1 MSHSFH
7 LASSF
12 HPLVLETE
20 LVALRDG
27 PARNTW
33 YYRLRNRC
41 LEYVLDYRSYRRILS
56 VEDGEEIVSQ
66 ALFEELPC
74 IGNPKVGAA
83 EASWR
88 VQRALNRGRARYCR
102 AIQRRSH
109 TTPSLTADIIDDAD
123 TLSAL
128 MYEEFAR
135 EVREYLGQA
144 LGRLRDRDRNLL
156 IEHYPLEGA
165 GLVRRG
171 ETPVFASPGALKV
184 SLFRARQRFF
194 CMLEHLL
201 SAAAA
206 QGQDPAAQQG
216 QGQAPPEMPDEPM
229 KPIVKSEH
237 EKIGRNDPCWC
248 GSGKKFKMCHGR

>member
-1 MSHSFH
+1 MMSHSFH
-7 LASSF
+7 LASSV

-20 LVALRDG
+20 LAALRDG

-33 YYRLRNRC
+33 YYRLHTRC
-41 LEYVLDYRSYRRILS
+41 LEYVLDYRNYRRILS

-66 ALFEELPC
+66 ALFEELHC
-74 IGNPKVGAA
+74 IGNSEVGAA

-102 AIQRRSH
+102 AIQRWSR
-109 TTPSLTADIIDDAD
+109 TTPSLIADIVDDAD

-128 MYEEFAR
+128 VYEEFAR

-144 LGRLRDRDRNLL
+144 LGMLRDRDRNLL
-156 IEHYPLEGA
+156 IDHYHLEGA

-201 SAAAA
+201 AAAA
-206 QGQDPAAQQG
+206 AKGRDGEAERTLRTLLSRRAGKAHKATAAASARVSG
-216 QGQAPPEMPDEPM
+216 CGGENL
-229 KPIVKSEH
+229 
-237 EKIGRNDPCWC
+237 IG
-248 GSGKKFKMCHGR
+248 SVA